1 VGYGSPASESGAR
14 RIEPLT
20 WRVDQIDRRRTSAVE
35 RRETSVL
42 RRAGTADRA
51 KTRDNAIIG
60 RTIGNLRIVSVIGE
74 GGMGVVYLAQHVG
87 LPKQFAVKSLSS
99 ALSGD
104 PDFRQRFFEEAR
116 KQAALSDP
124 NIVQVT
130 DFFEETGE
138 FFLVMEYVDGQDLSH
153 LIQSRGRLPESE
165 ALGILRDVLGGLGYA
180 HSQGVVHRDLKPSN
194 VLVDKK
200 GRARIMD
207 FGISIMAGGAEKSLT
222 ATGTT
227 IGSPWYMSPEQILH
241 PHLVDQRADI
251 YALGIVLYEML
262 TSGVPFDGQTD
273 FVVKDLQLRAPVP
286 DPREVNPKVSEAVA
300 QIVLK
305 AMAKDPADRFQSCAE
320 LLAAIDAIQRS
331 SDKTRRAV
339 IVALVAATVA
349 SAGIIAYLVI
359 HPVSSPGEDAEEL
372 ERQRIAVQRQS
383 AYNVI
388 QTGSEKAAF
397 TCTQLQLRARKQDG
411 LKVAQNIQDPN
422 SEAGF
427 RTQIEEHSKNIDR
440 ALKEYATFLN
450 QLGPLDASIV
460 TEEFDRYTRFLES
473 RKSLQQIQIART
485 MKGHY
490 EARRH
495 GGGKVDERVMRS
507 DCEAA
512 IGRGA

>member
-1 VGYGSPASESGAR
+1 M
-14 RIEPLT
+14 
-20 WRVDQIDRRRTSAVE
+20 E

-42 RRAGTADRA
+42 RTAGTADRA
-51 KTRDNAIIG
+51 KARDNAIIG

-87 LPKQFAVKSLSS
+87 LPKQFAVKSLSR

-104 PDFRQRFFEEAR
+104 PDFRERFFEEAR

-124 NIVQVT
+124 SIVQVT
-130 DFFEETGE
+130 DFFEEAGE

-153 LIQSRGRLPESE
+153 MIQSRGRLPESE
-165 ALGILRDVLGGLGYA
+165 ALGILRDVLSGLGHA
-180 HSQGVVHRDLKPSN
+180 HSQGLVHRDLKPSN

-200 GRARIMD
+200 GRGRIMD

-241 PHLVDQRADI
+241 PHRVDQRADV

-262 TSGVPFDGQTD
+262 TGGVPFDGETD
-273 FVVKDLQLRAPVP
+273 FVVKDLQLRAPAR
-286 DPREVNPKVSEAVA
+286 DPRDMNPQVSESVA

-320 LLAAIDAIQRS
+320 FLAAIEAIQKPTAKS
-331 SDKTRRAV
+331 RAWV
-339 IVALVAATVA
+339 VAVSLVTVVVA
-349 SAGIIAYLVI
+349 GAGIIYLLVN
-359 HPVSSPGEDAEEL
+359 PPQVVVNEEEL
-372 ERQRIAVQRQS
+372 ERQRIAIQHQS

-397 TCTQLQLRARKQDG
+397 TCTQLQQRARKQAG
-411 LKVAQNIQDPN
+411 LKVAQGIQDTN
-422 SEAGF
+422 IEEGL
-427 RTQIEEHSKNIDR
+427 RTQIEEHSRNIDR

-450 QLGPLDASIV
+450 QLGPLEDSIV
-460 TEEFDRYTRFLES
+460 TEEFDKYGKFLEKN
-473 RKSLQQIQIART
+473 KSFQQLQFART
-485 MKGHY
+485 MKRHY
-490 EARRH
+490 EARRR
-495 GGGKVDERVMRS
+495 GGGPVDERMMS
-507 DCEAA
+507 GECAA
-512 IGRGA
+512 AVGGKGA